1 MRLMILVF
9 ALLAFTQA
17 QADGGKKVRYKKTQN
32 VSFDGTDVD
41 GTVRS
46 PDGAYLVQK
55 KGIKFLPLYKVKKQ
69 FDESIKESVD
79 YLR

>member
-1 MRLMILVF
+1 MKILILVT
-9 ALLAFTQA
+9 LLIICSQVEA
-17 QADGGKKVRYKKTQN
+17 QSKKKVFKKTQN